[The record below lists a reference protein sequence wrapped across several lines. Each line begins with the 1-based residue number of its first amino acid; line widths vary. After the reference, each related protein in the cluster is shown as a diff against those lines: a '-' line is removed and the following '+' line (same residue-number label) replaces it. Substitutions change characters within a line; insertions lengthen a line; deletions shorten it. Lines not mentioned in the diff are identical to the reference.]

1 MAMVGIMMVMAVVI
15 NTIMMKMVVILLRI
29 MMTIAVMILYG
40 GTSAVINYTQ
50 SRYR

>member
-1 MAMVGIMMVMAVVI
+1 MTRMAIVI

-29 MMTIAVMILYG
+29 MMMIAVMVLYG